1 MDMTRMQR
9 NDSESAVAGHEEAN
23 LGQIQICFSQSK
35 WQETLKDLEAQPHP
49 SHRRAR
55 FSCVFDYIS

>member
-23 LGQIQICFSQSK
+23 LGQICFSQSK
-35 WQETLKDLEAQPHP
+35 WQETLKDLEAQPHHDP

-55 FSCVFDYIS
+55 FS